1 MEQITKWI
9 VCGSLFFSLIPGC
22 AVEKNYYATDNDS
35 LKQNLTSS
43 QVEIKPSR
51 VELAKGG
58 SLNLVLYLHSESGEE
73 LRPDLIED
81 TLEWVSENQEIAE
94 VDDYGTVSGTGL
106 GQTTV
111 SLKAVIDG
119 KNYSGTI
126 PIKVRSAEIREISLN
141 PYLIMLAKEDEKIL
155 DLYASDF
162 QGNPRSIQP
171 EHLHFEVSDSDVL
184 SVVKQANGQPKLIS
198 KNRSGHAFVTVTYLG
213 LSGQPVKVNVSDNV
227 LVEPNSNSDLGRYS
241 SLFVTKDNHVH
252 VAYYNATTGALK
264 YAYWD
269 EKTWRNE
276 TVVQSAYLNAGQD
289 ARIIVAGNIPYIS
302 YYEANNGSLK
312 IIGRVKGVWAE
323 APTLESSGFTG
334 PKSSFVIKD
343 GLPTIVY
350 EYRES
355 NVASTSIRFA
365 QFSEGEWSSTTVT
378 SSHTAETGIDIKVS
392 RGKIGVAF
400 LDEDGYAS
408 FLESSDNGSTWESAA
423 GLSTRVE
430 KKSPAS
436 GSVALNYT
444 SLGQPHLAYYVPG
457 GGVQF
462 AKPTQTSF
470 GISWGFAVLDGSNS
484 FGGEYLDAVIDYAS
498 RDRISFY
505 DAVSGDLKLVKFNQ
519 KRQSFDQAFTADGG
533 GKSNDRVGE
542 YSSVGINS
550 YGQTVICYYNI
561 SKGRLQFYIEP
572 YNPN

>member
-9 VCGSLFFSLIPGC
+9 ICSSLFLSLIPGC
-22 AVEKNYYATDNDS
+22 AVENNYSGTDNTS
-35 LKQNLTSS
+35 NEQAVSS

-58 SLNLVLYLHSESGEE
+58 SLNLVLYLHSDSGDE
-73 LRPDLIED
+73 LRPDLKKD
-81 TLEWVSENQEIAE
+81 SLDWVSNNPDIVE
-94 VDDYGTVSGTGL
+94 VDKYGTVSGVGI

-111 SLKAVIDG
+111 MLKAVIDG
-119 KNYSGTI
+119 KDYSGSI
-126 PIKVRSAEIREISLN
+126 PVKVRSADIREITLN
-141 PYLIMLAKEDEKIL
+141 PYLIMLAKNDEKIL

-162 QGNPRSIQP
+162 QGNPKSLEP
-171 EHLHFEVSDSDVL
+171 EHLLFEVSNTDVL
-184 SVVKQANGQPKLIS
+184 RVVKQANGQPKLIS
-198 KNRSGHAFVTVTYLG
+198 KSRSGHAFVTVTYLG
-213 LSGQPVKVNVSDNV
+213 LSGQPVKVNVADNV
-227 LVEPNSNSDLGRYS
+227 LVEPNSKSDLGRYS
-241 SLFVTKDNHVH
+241 SIFVTSDNHVH

-269 EKTWRNE
+269 EKAWRNE
-276 TVVQSAYLNAGQD
+276 TVIQSAYLNAGQD
-289 ARIIVAGNIPYIS
+289 AKIVVAGNVPYIS
-302 YYEANNGSLK
+302 YYEANSGNLK
-312 IIGRVKGVWAE
+312 IVGRVRGVWAE
-323 APTLESSGFTG
+323 SPMVETSGLTG
-334 PKSSFVIKD
+334 PKSGFVIKD
-343 GLPTIVY
+343 GLPTIIY

-355 NVASTSIRFA
+355 SGASTSIRFA
-365 QFSEGEWSSTTVT
+365 QFSEGEWGSTTVT
-378 SSHTAETGIDIKVS
+378 TSHTFETGIDLKIS

-400 LDEDGYAS
+400 LDGDGYVT
-408 FLESSDNGSTWESAA
+408 FLESTDNGETWNSAE

-430 KKSPAS
+430 KKSSAS
-436 GSVALNYT
+436 GSVALNYS

-462 AKPTQTSF
+462 AKPSQTAF
-470 GISWGFAVLDGSNS
+470 GKSWGFAVLDSSTS

-519 KRQSFDQAFTADGG
+519 QRQSFDQAFTADGG
-533 GKSNDRVGE
+533 GKYNDRVGE

-550 YGQTVICYYNI
+550 YGQTVICYYNLT
-561 SKGRLQFYIEP
+561 KGRLQFYIEP

>member
-9 VCGSLFFSLIPGC
+9 ICSSLFLSLIPGC
-22 AVEKNYYATDNDS
+22 AVENNYSGTDNTS
-35 LKQNLTSS
+35 NEQAVSSS

-51 VELAKGG
+51 VELAMGG
-58 SLNLVLYLHSESGEE
+58 SLNLVLYLHSESGDE
-73 LRPDLIED
+73 LRPDLKKD
-81 TLEWVSENQEIAE
+81 SLNWVSENPEIVE
-94 VDDYGTVSGTGL
+94 VDKYGTVSGVGL
-106 GQTTV
+106 GQTEV
-111 SLKAVIDG
+111 LLKAVING
-119 KNYSGTI
+119 KDYSGSI
-126 PIKVRSAEIREISLN
+126 PVKVRSAEIREITLN
-141 PYLIMLAKEDEKIL
+141 PYLIMLAKNDEKIL

-162 QGNPRSIQP
+162 QGNPKSLQP
-171 EHLHFEVSDSDVL
+171 EHLLFEVSDTDVL
-184 SVVKQANGQPKLIS
+184 RVVKQSNGQPKLIS
-198 KNRSGHAFVTVTYLG
+198 KSRSGHAFVTVTYLG
-213 LSGQPVKVNVSDNV
+213 LSGQPVKVNVADNV
-227 LVEPNSNSDLGRYS
+227 LVEPNSKSDLGRYS
-241 SLFVTKDNHVH
+241 SIFVTSDNHVH

-289 ARIIVAGNIPYIS
+289 ARIVVAGNVPYIS
-302 YYEANNGSLK
+302 YYEANSGNLK
-312 IIGRVKGVWAE
+312 IIGRVRGVWAE
-323 APTLESSGFTG
+323 SPMVETSGLTG
-334 PKSSFVIKD
+334 PKSGFVIKD

-350 EYRES
+350 EFRES
-355 NVASTSIRFA
+355 SGASPSIRFA

-378 SSHTAETGIDIKVS
+378 TSHTAETGIDLKIS

-400 LDEDGYAS
+400 LDRDGYAS
-408 FLESSDNGSTWESAA
+408 FLESTDNGETWNSAE
-423 GLSTRVE
+423 GLSARVE
-430 KKSPAS
+430 KQSPAS

-462 AKPTQTSF
+462 AKPSQTTF
-470 GISWGFAVLDGSNS
+470 GKSWGFAVLDSSTS
-484 FGGEYLDAVIDYAS
+484 FGGEYLDAVVDYAS

-542 YSSVGINS
+542 YSSIGINS
-550 YGQTVICYYNI
+550 YGQTVICYYNLT
-561 SKGRLQFYIEP
+561 KGRLQFYIEP